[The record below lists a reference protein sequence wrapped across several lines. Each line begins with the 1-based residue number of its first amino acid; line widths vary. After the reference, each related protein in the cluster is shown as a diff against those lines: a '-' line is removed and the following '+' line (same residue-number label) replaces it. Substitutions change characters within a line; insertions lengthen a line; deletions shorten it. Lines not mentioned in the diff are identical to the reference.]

1 MKALLLHN
9 FYGSEAP
16 SGENVVFESEK
27 ALLEQRGHDV
37 QVFTRH
43 SDEIRGQGLRGV
55 IKGAAAVPWNP
66 FAAAALRKLVDD
78 FQPDVVHAHNTFP
91 LISPAVFHAIGRRAA
106 RVLTLHNY
114 RLLCPAAIPMR
125 DGKVCT
131 DCIQQRST
139 LPALQHGCYRGSRLA
154 TLPLA
159 MNVAL
164 HRRIGTWQHQVDAF
178 IALSEFQKQLMT
190 QGGLPSAKLHV
201 KPNFYA
207 GDPLVVPFQQ
217 RFDYVVFVGR
227 LGQEKGVHT
236 LIEAWRRWGEN
247 APELRLV
254 GDGPL
259 RAQLQKQAQ
268 GLRVR
273 FMGQIPANEAQA
285 QIASARLLV
294 LPSECFE
301 GFPMVVREAF
311 AFGTPVA
318 VSRLGPLPSIV
329 DHGVN
334 GVIFEPANAASLLS
348 VVQSALADPAALA
361 AMAVGARQAFDV
373 LYNEQA
379 NYQMLMDI
387 YQQAIAVNQSI
398 PK

>member
-1 MKALLLHN
+1 MKVLLLHN

-16 SGENVVFESEK
+16 SGENVVFEAEK
-27 ALLEQRGHDV
+27 ALLEQHGHTV

-43 SDEIRGQGLRGV
+43 SDEIRTQGLRGA
-55 IKGAAAVPWNP
+55 IEGAAAVPWNP

-78 FQPDVVHAHNTFP
+78 FLPDVVHAHNTFP
-91 LISPAVFHAIGRRAA
+91 LISPAIFHAIGQRAA

-131 DCIQQRST
+131 DCIRQRSV
-139 LPALQHGCYRGSRLA
+139 LPALQHACYRGSRLA

-178 IALSEFQKQLMT
+178 IALSEFQRQLMA
-190 QGGLPSAKLHV
+190 QGGLPVERLHV

-207 GDPLVVPFQQ
+207 GNPSVIPFSE
-217 RFDYVVFVGR
+217 RLDYVVFVGR
-227 LGQEKGVHT
+227 LGQEKGVRT
-236 LIEAWRRWGEN
+236 LIDAWRSWGEH

-259 RAQLQKQAQ
+259 REQFKRQAQ
-268 GLRVR
+268 GLRIR

-285 QIASARLLV
+285 QIANACLLV

-334 GVIFEPANAASLLS
+334 GVVFEPANAASLLQ
-348 VVQSALADPAALA
+348 VVRDTMANAGLQARLA
-361 AMAVGARQAFDV
+361 AGARHSFET

-379 NYQMLMDI
+379 NYQLSLQI
-387 YQQAIAVNQSI
+387 YERAIAVN
-398 PK
+398 KRAAA

>member
-1 MKALLLHN
+1 MKVLLLHN

-43 SDEIRGQGLRGV
+43 SDEIRGQGLRGA

-66 FAAAALRKLVDD
+66 FAAAALREVVDD

-131 DCIQQRST
+131 DCIQRRSV

-227 LGQEKGVHT
+227 LGQEKGVQT

-259 RAQLQKQAQ
+259 REQLQKQAQ

-285 QIASARLLV
+285 QIANARLLV

-334 GVIFEPANAASLLS
+334 GVVFEPANAASLLS
-348 VVQSALADPAALA
+348 VVQSALVDSAALA
-361 AMAVGARQAFDV
+361 AMAFGARQAFDV

-398 PK
+398 LM

>member
-1 MKALLLHN
+1 MKILLLHN

-16 SGENVVFESEK
+16 SGENVVFEAEK
-27 ALLEQRGHDV
+27 ALLEQNGHAV

-43 SDEIRGQGLRGV
+43 SDEIRGQGLRGA

-66 FAAAALRKLVDD
+66 FSAAALREVVGD
-78 FQPDVVHAHNTFP
+78 FEPDVVHAHNTFP

-125 DGKVCT
+125 NGKVCT

-154 TLPLA
+154 SLPLA

-178 IALSEFQKQLMT
+178 IALSEFQKQLMMH
-190 QGGLPSAKLHV
+190 GGLPSSKLHV

-207 GDPLVVPFQQ
+207 GNPTVTPFQQ
-217 RFDYVVFVGR
+217 RLDYVVFVGR
-227 LGQEKGVHT
+227 LGEEKGVHT
-236 LIEAWRRWGEN
+236 LIEAWRRWGES

-273 FMGQIPANEAQA
+273 FMGQIPANDAQA
-285 QIASARLLV
+285 QIANARLLV

-318 VSRLGPLPSIV
+318 VSRLGPLPSIIE
-329 DHGVN
+329 HGVN
-334 GVIFEPANAASLLS
+334 GVVFEPANATSLLS
-348 VVQSALADPAALA
+348 VVQSALVDSAALA
-361 AMAVGARQAFDV
+361 AMAFGARQAFDV

-398 PK
+398 SI

>member
-1 MKALLLHN
+1 MKVLLLHN

-259 RAQLQKQAQ
+259 REQLQKQAQ

-398 PK
+398 SI

>member
-1 MKALLLHN
+1 MKVLLLHN

-16 SGENVVFESEK
+16 SGENVVFEAEK
-27 ALLEQRGHDV
+27 ALLEQHGHTV

-43 SDEIRGQGLRGV
+43 SDEIRGQGLHGA

-66 FAAAALRKLVDD
+66 FAAAALRKVVND

-91 LISPAVFHAIGRRAA
+91 LISPAIFPAIGRRATT
-106 RVLTLHNY
+106 VLTLHNY

-131 DCIQQRST
+131 DCIQRHSV

-190 QGGLPSAKLHV
+190 QGGLPAHKLHV

-217 RFDYVVFVGR
+217 RLDYVVFVGR

-254 GDGPL
+254 GNGPL
-259 RAQLQKQAQ
+259 REQLQKQAQ

-285 QIASARLLV
+285 QIANARLLV

-318 VSRLGPLPSIV
+318 VSRLGPLPGIV
-329 DHGVN
+329 QHGEN
-334 GVIFEPANAASLLS
+334 GVVFEPADAASLLQ
-348 VVQSALADPAALA
+348 VLRETMADAGLLARLA
-361 AMAVGARQAFDV
+361 AGARHAFET

-379 NYQMLMDI
+379 NYQLLMQI
-387 YQQAIAVNQSI
+387 YQRAIAVN
-398 PK
+398 KRAAA